1 MTPPGGRG
9 RGLPP
14 EMKLPSRDLMEV
26 EVSDRLSEEVEEVLV
41 IVDESED
48 EAGRPRG

>member
-1 MTPPGGRG
+1 
-9 RGLPP
+9 
-14 EMKLPSRDLMEV
+14 MKLPSRDLMEV